1 MPFDVEL
8 RLPARRLPDRVE
20 VTAYFIIAEA
30 MTNAAKHAGAT
41 RVDVTMELDGE
52 RAILVVT
59 DDGAGGATLGGGSG
73 RRGLHDRVDAIAGLL
88 TVSSPPGGGT
98 TVRADLPCA

>member
-1 MPFDVEL
+1 
-8 RLPARRLPDRVE
+8 
-20 VTAYFIIAEA
+20 

-41 RVDVTMELDGE
+41 RVDVTMERDGG

-73 RRGLHDRVDAIAGLL
+73 LRGLHDRVDAIAGRL